1 MSDEEKMVKVVW
13 TWQRPNSQERL
24 ENILAV
30 AFEAALSVD
39 PDVTEIN
46 IRAEPHEHTYTNGQW
61 RDEIPHVTM
70 SIRNE
75 QQIINGVFQ
84 TYHAN
89 TDKTKPVYRFTY
101 ASKKGGPT
109 EITRTDRRTGYPL
122 WNPDKDVEEWT
133 HSKLAEFVERINSS

>member
-75 QQIINGVFQ
+75 QQIINGSHTLPRREARPRSRVPTGGQDIHFGIQ
-84 TYHAN
+84 T
-89 TDKTKPVYRFTY
+89 KTSKNGLIQSSLSSSS
-101 ASKKGGPT
+101 AST
-109 EITRTDRRTGYPL
+109 LHRTTLVAVPL
-122 WNPDKDVEEWT
+122 YQALEQ
-133 HSKLAEFVERINSS
+133 ER